1 MNDMNEMVGFL
12 AKHGYWILFISVLGR
27 QACLPVPANLLLLA
41 GGALAGLGKLS
52 FVNIVAVSVMAFL
65 LADFAWYEAGRSW
78 GSKTMHFI
86 CGSTR
91 DPAACVGRMTAR
103 FNRSGAKVLLFSK
116 FVIGLDAVAAPMA
129 GISGTDRPRFLAFD
143 GVGAILWSSVYAAL
157 GWAFSDQLDRVASY
171 SSKLGTLAVLGGLA
185 AVCVFVILRLIRWYR
200 FLREF
205 RLSRITP
212 NQLMSKLRAGENVL
226 ILDLQGGAKHAQGLV
241 AIPGAIRIN
250 PHMLERYTK
259 YRDPE
264 LATNREVVLYCDC
277 PGEFTSARVALS
289 LHRRGFEDV
298 RPLAGGL
305 DAWIKQCFPVTRDV
319 EMLTPPERTVFVLHE
334 IFRYPETHAA
344 RLLKTSVADVD
355 RLLEAAKQRIEH
367 NHAEGR
373 LLIKHRDSPGASE
386 SVPNTPPRP

>member
-1 MNDMNEMVGFL
+1 MNEMVAFL

-52 FVNIVAVSVMAFL
+52 FVNVVAVSVIAFL

-78 GSKTMHFI
+78 GSKTLHFV
-86 CGSTR
+86 CGATR
-91 DPAACVGRMTAR
+91 DPAACVGKMTAR
-103 FNRSGAKVLLFSK
+103 FNHYGAKVLLFSK

-143 GVGAILWSSVYAAL
+143 GVGAILWSSAYAAL

-212 NQLMSKLRAGENVL
+212 DQLMSKLRAGENVL
-226 ILDLQGGAKHAQGLV
+226 ILDLQGGKKHAQGLM

-250 PHMLERYTK
+250 PHLLERYSK
-259 YRDPE
+259 YRDPD
-264 LATNREVVLYCDC
+264 LATNREVVLYCSC
-277 PGEFTSARVALS
+277 PSEFTSARVALA
-289 LHRRGFEDV
+289 LHRRGFNDV
-298 RPLAGGL
+298 RPLAGGIE
-305 DAWIKQCFPVTRDV
+305 AWVKQSFPVTSNV
-319 EMLTPPERTVFVLHE
+319 EMLTPPEHAAFVLHE
-334 IFRYPETHAA
+334 IFHYSEGHAA
-344 RLLKTSVADVD
+344 RLLRTSVADVD
-355 RLLEAAKQRIEH
+355 RLLKAAKQRVER
-367 NHAEGR
+367 NYAEGR
-373 LLIKHRDSPGASE
+373 LLIKRRDSQVPQE
-386 SVPNTPPRP
+386 SVPNIPPRP